1 MSMADLLAKQDL
13 KKLSI
18 SRGQELVGQVV
29 AITESEVTFD
39 LGTKSEGVLTKKDL
53 SGEQIKSLKIGD
65 KLPVF
70 VTLVENEAGQV
81 LLSLKKATPRG
92 IQNPK
97 WDKFL
102 SASKEGKTFTG
113 KGVEV
118 NKGGLIVE
126 VGEVR
131 GFLPASQV
139 SLSQASALE
148 DLIGKD
154 VTVTVIEI
162 DPSQN
167 RLIFSQKANV
177 SEEVKEKLGK
187 IKLGDKV
194 NGKVAAVLPFGIFV
208 TLPDGVEGLVHVSE
222 ISWEKVEDPGK
233 LFKVGDNVSTQV
245 ISVDSNT
252 NRVNLSIKQT
262 KTDPFLEIANKY
274 KKDDVVKGIV
284 SKVSNIGV
292 FVTLGDNLEGLI
304 HTSKIEQGTIYEVG
318 QKVTALVDNIDPVKR
333 RIALVP
339 FITTTKGLIYK

>member
-1 MSMADLLAKQDL
+1 MADLLAKQDL

-18 SRGQELVGQVV
+18 SRGQELTGEVVG
-29 AITESEVTFD
+29 ITESEVVFD
-39 LGTKSEGVLTKKDL
+39 LGTKSEGILPKKDFL
-53 SGEQIKSLKIGD
+53 DEQLKSLKVGD

-81 LLSLKKATPRG
+81 LLSLRKATPKG
-92 IQNPK
+92 MQNPK
-97 WDKFL
+97 WDKFQ
-102 SASKEGKTFTG
+102 AAFKEGKTFSG

-139 SLSQASALE
+139 SLSQASALD
-148 DLIGKD
+148 DLVGKD

-194 NGKVAAVLPFGIFV
+194 TGKVAAVLPFGIFV
-208 TLPDGVEGLVHVSE
+208 TLSDGVEGLVHVSE
-222 ISWEKVEDPGK
+222 ISWEKVEDPAK
-233 LFKVGDNVSTQV
+233 LFKVGDEVSGQV

-262 KTDPFLEIANKY
+262 KDDPFLAVANKY
-274 KKDDVVKGIV
+274 KKDDIVKGVV
-284 SKVSNIGV
+284 SKVSSIGV
-292 FVTLGDNLEGLI
+292 FITLDDSLEGLI
-304 HTSKIEQGTIYEVG
+304 HSSKIEQGTIYEVG
-318 QKVTALVDNIDPVKR
+318 QKITALVDNIDSLKR